1 MTDCLNVIRH
11 LPDFMQ
17 EQARMLKILPRE
29 DVLAILR
36 KHTMLLRYSFAALHD
51 GDIVLWRARDDRF
64 HISRYSA
71 MNQGFL
77 TYGEKGFH
85 LRPARGVYDPM
96 QPHPEWIVRIA
107 GTQPPADHF

>member
-29 DVLAILR
+29 DVLEILG
-36 KHTMLLRYSFAALHD
+36 KHTTLLRYSFAALRD

-71 MNQGFL
+71 MTNSFI
-77 TYGEKGFH
+77 TYGVHGWDAHPLK
-85 LRPARGVYDPM
+85 AIYDPRGAW
-96 QPHPEWIVRIA
+96 PEFIVRI
-107 GTQPPADHF
+107 